1 MPRSRSKQHHQ
12 CSLCGEA
19 GHNLATRP
27 APGASTFRRLLREER
42 VRKKTESKQKGRK
55 KVLPVRKSKF
65 GQKEK
70 KKPQMTTPEG
80 REDRRKRPKSKQIAE
95 R

>member
-12 CSLCGEA
+12 CSLRGEA
-19 GHNLATRP
+19 GHNLATCP

-55 KVLPVRKSKF
+55 KVWPVRKSKF
-65 GQKEK
+65 GQKK